1 MNFLEITKKKYYDA
15 VRNPIPMIVGF
26 SITQACNLNCKL
38 CGVGAAEPLEGELTT
53 EEAKKVISNLAKSGV
68 KHLSFGGGEPLVRED
83 IVELADYAA
92 SRIKSVGIVS
102 NGLLLDNKLALQ
114 IAKSGVKQ
122 VMVSLDGKDAVTHD
136 INRGDGSYARVME
149 AIKNLQDARVTA
161 RISFTISRGNYDQ
174 LPEMIEISDK
184 YGVNLN
190 VQEFFANG
198 RASGKESL
206 ILTRRERRDMQ
217 RLLYKTQAKRGIGSI
232 GFENRYIMSEDK
244 RGKKICTD
252 PYLGS
257 SFYDFCVGCFAG
269 IYSLFVS
276 PLGEVR
282 LCGRYGDGQLG
293 NLKETSLA
301 EIWKNSELLKEL
313 RDRENLTGRC
323 GECTY
328 RYICGGC
335 RRNAYKIQKDV
346 FAEDILCWRGRS
358 EEELDYTFSDSCP
371 ASVNVEEV

>member
-83 IVELADYAA
+83 IVELAGYAA
-92 SRIKSVGIVS
+92 NRINSVGIVS
-102 NGLLLDNKLALQ
+102 NGLVLDKSLALQ

-122 VMVSLDGKDAVTHD
+122 VMVSLDGKDAATHD
-136 INRGDGSYARVME
+136 KNRGDGSYARVIE
-149 AIKNLQDARVTA
+149 AIKNLQDARVIA
-161 RISFTISRGNYDQ
+161 RISFTISRANYHQ
-174 LPEMIEISDK
+174 LPELIELSGK

-190 VQEFFANG
+190 VQEFFAKG

-217 RLLYKTQAKRGIGSI
+217 RLLYKTQAERGIGTI
-232 GFENRYIMSEDK
+232 GFENRYIISEDK
-244 RGKKICTD
+244 KGKKICTD
-252 PYLGS
+252 TYLGS

-282 LCGRYGDGQLG
+282 LCGRYGEGELG
-293 NLKETSLA
+293 NLKEISLS
-301 EIWKNSELLKEL
+301 EIWKNSELLKKL
-313 RDRENLTGRC
+313 RNRESLTGRC
-323 GECTY
+323 GKCTY

-335 RRNAYKIQKDV
+335 RRNAYQIQQNV
-346 FAEDILCWRGRS
+346 FAEDVLCWRGRS
-358 EEELDYTFSDSCP
+358 EEELGDEFLDNYLPNTG
-371 ASVNVEEV
+371 E

>member
-38 CGVGAAEPLEGELTT
+38 CGVGAAEPLDGELTT
-53 EEAKKVISNLAKSGV
+53 EEAKKVISNLAMSGV

-83 IVELADYAA
+83 IVELIDYAA
-92 SRIKSVGIVS
+92 GRIKSVGIVS
-102 NGLLLDNKLALQ
+102 NGLFLDKSLALQ

-122 VMVSLDGKDAVTHD
+122 VMVSLDGKDAATHD
-136 INRGDGSYARVME
+136 TNRGDGSYASVIE
-149 AIKNLQDARVTA
+149 AIKNLQDAGVIA
-161 RISFTISRGNYDQ
+161 RISFTISRTNYDQ
-174 LPEMIEISDK
+174 LPEMIELSSK

-190 VQEFFANG
+190 VQEFFAKG

-217 RLLYKTQAKRGIGSI
+217 RLLYKTQAERGIGTI
-232 GFENRYIMSEDK
+232 GFENRYIISEDK
-244 RGKKICTD
+244 KGKKICTD
-252 PYLGS
+252 LYLGS

-282 LCGRYGDGQLG
+282 LCGRYGEGELG
-293 NLKETSLA
+293 NLKETSLSG
-301 EIWKNSELLKEL
+301 IWKNSELLKEL
-313 RDRENLTGRC
+313 RDRESLTGRC
-323 GECTY
+323 GKCTY

-335 RRNAYKIQKDV
+335 RRNAYQIGQDV
-346 FAEDILCWRGRS
+346 FGEDILCWRGRS
-358 EEELDYTFSDSCP
+358 EEELDDNFADNFLPNTG
-371 ASVNVEEV
+371 E